1 MINKLLEKLNIKS
14 VLDLNDEEKRTFE
27 QWQKV
32 LDKDEVSVKEI
43 KEFIDFQVALT
54 TEQLLSYKNT
64 KDKDIY
70 LKAQLR
76 NYRNLKSFI
85 ESPTKNKEVINQY
98 INNLK

>member
-98 INNLK
+98 INSLK